1 MLLQPLP
8 MLQLLQL
15 LLLLLL
21 LLLAEVCEFIKRGG
35 ERSGARLGVRC
46 IVADI
51 PC

>member
-21 LLLAEVCEFIKRGG
+21 LAEVCEFIKRGV
-35 ERSGARLGVRC
+35 ESSGARIGVRC
-46 IVADI
+46 IFADI